1 MEQHVRLLEYF
12 LSIRVSGLVPNVIL
26 NPRVNPCVFLLEI
39 IVFLDGH
46 EIY

>member
-1 MEQHVRLLEYF
+1 MEQHVRRLEYF
-12 LSIRVSGLVPNVIL
+12 LSIRVSGLVPIVIL